1 MVVGSYFESIV
12 LALGWIVYD
21 GVWAVLND
29 TGKGDGAPYLAGAL
43 SSPVSNPDRIG
54 SSACAM
60 GRRSGRGF
68 ARPPPQPLHREQHQH
83 REDDQQ
89 GRDGQ

>member
-29 TGKGDGAPYLAGAL
+29 TGKGDG
-43 SSPVSNPDRIG
+43 
-54 SSACAM
+54 
-60 GRRSGRGF
+60 
-68 ARPPPQPLHREQHQH
+68 RPI
-83 REDDQQ
+83 
-89 GRDGQ
+89 